1 MKIRTRFEKYV
12 LDRLTFLV
20 YLMDDNGN
28 SLEVFYADDIQE
40 RERICEELA
49 DKYQTIDIRHYEVFN
64 IDRDDTT
71 QQ

>member
-20 YLMDDNGN
+20 YLMDDNDN
-28 SLEVFYADDIQE
+28 ALEAHYADNIQE
-40 RERICEELA
+40 RERICGQLA
-49 DKYQTIDIRHYEVFN
+49 DKYETTDIKHYEVFN
-64 IDRDDTT
+64 IGKDDSN

>member
-28 SLEVFYADDIQE
+28 PLEVYYADDIQE

-49 DKYQTIDIRHYEVFN
+49 DKYNTIDIRHHEVFN
-64 IDRDDTT
+64 IDRDDPT

>member
-1 MKIRTRFEKYV
+1 
-12 LDRLTFLV
+12 
-20 YLMDDNGN
+20 MDDNGN

-49 DKYQTIDIRHYEVFN
+49 EKYQTIDIRHYEVFN